1 MKTIILL
8 SKDIVLF
15 TGLNTLANQK
25 QTSIYNALTTK
36 KVIKHASDPDTI
48 GIIIDLHHLH
58 DEVFLKT

>member
-25 QTSIYNALTTK
+25 QTSIYNA
-36 KVIKHASDPDTI
+36 
-48 GIIIDLHHLH
+48 
-58 DEVFLKT
+58 